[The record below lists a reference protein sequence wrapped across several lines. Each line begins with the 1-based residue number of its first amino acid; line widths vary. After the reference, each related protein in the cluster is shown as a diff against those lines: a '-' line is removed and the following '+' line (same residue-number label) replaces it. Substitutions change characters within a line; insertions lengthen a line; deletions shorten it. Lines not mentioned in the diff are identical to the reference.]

1 MLTFVSK
8 RLKTSVLWEFCAQKP
23 LILATDF
30 LNSYIMAEKYNK
42 LFEEFPPVSS
52 EDWKAKIVTDLK
64 GADFDR
70 KLVWRTNEGFSVQPY
85 YRLEDLTNLDYLDT
99 LPGEFPFVRGNK
111 TNDNEW
117 YVRQNIIVKDF
128 EEANKA
134 ALDVLMKGVTSL
146 GFVFNNCTEVTQ
158 DDMAVLLKDI
168 CLESIEVNFVAKCY
182 TAKIAEAF
190 AAYVLAGKWDPKN
203 VVASVACDPFGNYL
217 MYGRMKNG
225 FEGSVEQVKSLVE
238 GTAALP
244 KYRVIAVNAKNFGAA
259 GASAVQELGFALA
272 QGAEYLSALTETGM
286 KVNAASKKLKFNFS
300 VSANYFM
307 EIAKFRAGRM
317 LWAQIVK
324 AYGAECDGCCK
335 MNVYAETGTW
345 NKTFYDP
352 YVNMLRTQTEAMSA
366 ALGGVDSIAVLPFNA
381 IFEEPTKFSDRI
393 ARNQQL
399 LLKEE
404 SHFDKIVDP
413 GAGSYYIEELTA
425 SIAEEAWKLFLT
437 VQDKGGFLAAAKEG
451 FIQAEIKE
459 MAQKRDMKVATRR
472 ENILG
477 TNQFPNFTEK
487 IEKEDVDASVFEA
500 TDLTAEDAE
509 IETLKPYRGAMA
521 FEKLRIAT
529 DKYAKANKR
538 PLAFML
544 TIGNLNFRKA
554 RAQFACNFF
563 AVAGYDVKDNNGFAT
578 IEEGLAAAKEAG
590 AAIVVICSSDDEYA
604 ELAPAAFE
612 AMNGEGIF
620 VVAGSPACMD
630 DLKAKGIENFIHVKS
645 NVLEE
650 LKAYNAKL
658 GIN

>member
-1 MLTFVSK
+1 
-8 RLKTSVLWEFCAQKP
+8 
-23 LILATDF
+23 
-30 LNSYIMAEKYNK
+30 MAEKYNK

-52 EDWKAKIVTDLK
+52 EDWKAKIVADLK

-85 YRLEDLTNLDYLDT
+85 YRQEDLATVDYLDT

-111 TNDNEW
+111 TNDNDW
-117 YVRQNIIVKDF
+117 YVRQNIVVNDF
-128 EEANKA
+128 AEANKK

-146 GFVFNNCTEVTQ
+146 GFVFNECNNVTK

-190 AAYVLAGKWDPKN
+190 ADYVLAGKWDLKN

-217 MYGRMKNG
+217 VYGRMKNG
-225 FEGSVEQVKSLVE
+225 VEGSVAQAKQLIEKSAE
-238 GTAALP
+238 LP
-244 KYRVIAVNAKNFGAA
+244 KYRVIAVNAKNFAAA
-259 GASAVQELGFALA
+259 GASAVQELAFALA
-272 QGAEYLSALTETGM
+272 QGAEYLTALTEAGVET
-286 KVNAASKKLKFNFS
+286 KLVSKNMKFNFS

-324 AYGAECDGCCK
+324 AYGVECNGCCK

-345 NKTFYDP
+345 NKTVYDP

-381 IFEEPTKFSDRI
+381 IYEDTTVFSDRI

-437 VQDKGGFLAAAKEG
+437 VQEKGGFLAAAKEG
-451 FIQAEIKE
+451 FIQTEIKA
-459 MAQKRDMKVATRR
+459 MAQKREMNIATRR
-472 ENILG
+472 ENVLG

-487 IEKEDVDASVFEA
+487 LEKDLDEAVFGP

-521 FEKLRIAT
+521 FEKLRVAT
-529 DKYAKANKR
+529 DKFAKANKR

-544 TIGNLNFRKA
+544 TIGSLAFRKA

-563 AVAGYDVKDNNGFAT
+563 AVAGYEVKDNNGFAT
-578 IEEGLAAAKEAG
+578 VEEGIAAAKAAG
-590 AAIVVICSSDDEYA
+590 ADIVVICSSDDEYA
-604 ELAPAAFE
+604 TLAPAAFD
-612 AMNGEGIF
+612 AMKGEGIF
-620 VVAGSPACMD
+620 VVAGAPACMD

-645 NVLEE
+645 NVLED
-650 LKAYNAKL
+650 LKAYNEKL
-658 GIN
+658 GIK

>member
-1 MLTFVSK
+1 
-8 RLKTSVLWEFCAQKP
+8 
-23 LILATDF
+23 
-30 LNSYIMAEKYNK
+30 MAEKYNK

-52 EDWKAKIVTDLK
+52 EDWKAKIVADLK

-85 YRLEDLTNLDYLDT
+85 YRQDDLTNLNYLDT

-111 TNDNEW
+111 TNDNDW
-117 YVRQNIIVKDF
+117 YVRQNIVVKDF
-128 EEANKA
+128 AEANKK

-146 GFVFNNCTEVTQ
+146 GFVFNECINVTK
-158 DDMAVLLKDI
+158 DDMAVLLNDI
-168 CLESIEVNFVAKCY
+168 CLESVEVNFVAKCY

-190 AAYVLAGKWDPKN
+190 ADYVLAGKWNPAN
-203 VVASVACDPFGNYL
+203 VVASAACDPFGNYL
-217 MYGRMKNG
+217 VYGRMKNG
-225 FEGSVEQVKSLVE
+225 FDGSVEQAKGLIE
-238 GTAALP
+238 KTAQLP
-244 KYRVIAVNAKNFGAA
+244 QYRVVAVNAKNFAAA
-259 GASAVQELGFALA
+259 GASAVQELAFALA
-272 QGAEYLSALTETGM
+272 QGAEYLSALTEAGVA
-286 KVNAASKKLKFNFS
+286 VNEASTKMKFNFS

-324 AYGAECDGCCK
+324 AYGPQDDASCK
-335 MNVYAETGTW
+335 MNAYAETGTW

-352 YVNMLRTQTEAMSA
+352 YVNMLRTQTETMSA
-366 ALGGVDSIAVLPFNA
+366 ALAGVDSISVLPFNA
-381 IFEEPTKFSDRI
+381 IYEDTTVFSDRI

-404 SHFDKIVDP
+404 SHLDKIVDP

-425 SIAEEAWKLFLT
+425 SIADEAWKLFLT
-437 VQDKGGFLAAAKEG
+437 IQDKGGFVAAAKEG

-477 TNQFPNFTEK
+477 TNQFPNFTEQL
-487 IEKEDVDASVFEA
+487 EKEDVDASVFEA

-509 IETLKPYRGAMA
+509 IETLKPYRGAQA

-529 DKYAKANKR
+529 DKFAKANKR

-544 TIGNLNFRKA
+544 TIGNLAFRKA

-563 AVAGYDVKDNNGFAT
+563 AVAGYEVKDNNGFAT
-578 IEEGLAAAKEAG
+578 VEEGLAAAKEAG
-590 AAIVVICSSDDEYA
+590 AEIVVICSSDDEYA
-604 ELAPAAFE
+604 ELAPAAFD
-612 AMNGEGIF
+612 AMKGEGIF
-620 VVAGSPACMD
+620 VVAGAPACMD

-645 NVLEE
+645 NVLED

-658 GIN
+658 GIG